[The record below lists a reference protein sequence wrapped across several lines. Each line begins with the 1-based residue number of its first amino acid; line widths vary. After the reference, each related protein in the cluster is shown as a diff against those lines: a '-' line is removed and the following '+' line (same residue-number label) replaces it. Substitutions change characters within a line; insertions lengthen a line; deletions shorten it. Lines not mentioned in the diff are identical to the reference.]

1 MPFDLTADLSLSRE
15 RTMINHLAWEVA
27 LDRLE
32 LDLVMVE
39 RQLALMDPPPLDLW
53 DVPEVSGPI
62 PADLLPRAL
71 DIQVRQAAVLRRVGE
86 SLSTTRQQRAVTD
99 RLSQASV
106 SSLISSAYVDLTA

>member
-1 MPFDLTADLSLSRE
+1 MSADLSLSRE

-39 RQLALMDPPPLDLW
+39 RQLAQLDPPPLDLW
-53 DVPEVSGPI
+53 DVPQIDEPI

-71 DIQVRQAAVLRRVGE
+71 DIQVRQAAVLRQVGQ
-86 SLSTTRQQRAVTD
+86 SLTTTRQQRAVTD
-99 RLSQASV
+99 RLTRASV
-106 SSLISSAYVDLTA
+106 NGLISSAYVDLNA